1 MCEKAVFPDRVE
13 FMNQPRL
20 GFFCDLEAK
29 LAFVSELVYGD
40 EKDIIIR

>member
-1 MCEKAVFPDRVE
+1 MRKSSFSGPGGVYESTS
-13 FMNQPRL
+13 L